1 VHVVTVPRAPRTL
14 LWERFAGVVGVDPSP
29 CRLDAA
35 DANTSMG
42 VVEAEMLLR
51 VNPMLDDF
59 STGHARS
66 TWIRSY
72 LAEGHLVARSGER
85 FWPDATR
92 VAECRDRG
100 RAMVK
105 TIRGR
110 DFDVVGDVEDLL
122 VPDELPE
129 RRTPESVTDA
139 ELAEAGVQ
147 TVAALLTDVRTLT
160 QEARAAKAAARRA
173 ASPGRRAALA
183 RWLRE

>member
-1 VHVVTVPRAPRTL
+1 
-14 LWERFAGVVGVDPSP
+14 
-29 CRLDAA
+29 
-35 DANTSMG
+35 
-42 VVEAEMLLR
+42 
-51 VNPMLDDF
+51 
-59 STGHARS
+59 
-66 TWIRSY
+66 
-72 LAEGHLVARSGER
+72 
-85 FWPDATR
+85 
-92 VAECRDRG
+92 
-100 RAMVK
+100 MVK

-173 ASPGRRAALA
+173 GPPGRRAALA